1 MRKAIII
8 GATSGIGREVAVRL
22 VKEGWQIGITGRR
35 KEALAAFRDEY
46 GTAVHTAAMDVTTPE
61 ATDVLDRLIE
71 EMGAPDLFFYVS
83 GVGYQNRELDLD
95 REIRTVRT
103 NCEGMVRMVDHFVNF
118 VRVHPEIYNKA
129 HKAHVAVISS
139 IAGTAGMGTAP
150 AYSATKRMVQ
160 TYLSALVQ
168 LSRMEK
174 IPVQFSDIRPGFVA
188 TDLLNPEKH
197 YPMLLSKKKAAD
209 EVMKALRRK
218 KRIHT
223 FDWRFRLLVFGWK
236 CIPRWLWER
245 MTWVKN

>member
-1 MRKAIII
+1 
-8 GATSGIGREVAVRL
+8 
-22 VKEGWQIGITGRR
+22 
-35 KEALAAFRDEY
+35 
-46 GTAVHTAAMDVTTPE
+46 
-61 ATDVLDRLIE
+61 
-71 EMGAPDLFFYVS
+71 MGAPDLFFYVS

-95 REIRTVRT
+95 REIRTVQT
-103 NCEGMVRMVDHFVNF
+103 NCEGMVRMVDHFVNY
-118 VRVHPEIYNKA
+118 VRVHPEIYSDV

-150 AYSATKRMVQ
+150 AYSASKRMVQ

-174 IPVQFSDIRPGFVA
+174 IPVQFTDIRPGFVA

-197 YPMLLSKKKAAD
+197 YPMLLSKEKAAD

-223 FDWRFRLLVFGWK
+223 FDWRFRLMVFGWK